1 MGRNTEIRRKVINH
15 ALRSHYR
22 LTEDLRFVT
31 LTQIVLSAQLPISPE
46 RYMKTA
52 QKQGGISQNKT

>member
-22 LTEDLRFVT
+22 LTEDLRFAT
-31 LTQIVLSAQLPISPE
+31 LTQIVLSAQLRISPE
-46 RYMKTA
+46 GENGVKSLFLT
-52 QKQGGISQNKT
+52 IN